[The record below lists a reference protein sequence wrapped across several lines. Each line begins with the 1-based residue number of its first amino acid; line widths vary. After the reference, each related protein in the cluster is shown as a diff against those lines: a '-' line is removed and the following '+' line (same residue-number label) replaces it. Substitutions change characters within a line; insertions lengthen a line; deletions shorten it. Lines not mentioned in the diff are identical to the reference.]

1 MIDHFS
7 AFEFEL
13 VALFL
18 TLPRKNGW
26 QWVKTARNL
35 NIFVIF

>member
-1 MIDHFS
+1 VYYFS

-18 TLPRKNGW
+18 TLPLKNGW
-26 QWVKTARNL
+26 QWVKTA
-35 NIFVIF
+35 

>member
-18 TLPRKNGW
+18 TLLLKNGW
-26 QWVKTARNL
+26 QWVKQPET
-35 NIFVIF
+35 